1 VAEALLKGDGAEA
14 GRRLREHVV
23 VQGERFMSLLAEL
36 QAEIAPAEARA
47 KAG

>member
-1 VAEALLKGDGAEA
+1 MEA
-14 GRRLREHVV
+14 GERLRVHVV

-36 QAEIAPAEARA
+36 QVETAPAPRA